1 MDFKNY
7 SEETTLKQRAEKLAA
22 TMGWSVAKLQAECGL
37 SNAFFAN
44 VSKITPK
51 TAIKI
56 RERIPNAN
64 IDYLNSGI
72 GSPLLD
78 QDEVVPLSSM
88 QIPLLPISAQGGY
101 LNDFESQVTEFDCEM
116 VLSPIKGATMALT
129 ITGDSMSPEY
139 PNGSRV
145 LLKKI
150 NDKAFI
156 EWGRTY
162 VLDTENGA
170 VVKNVHPCPNDDSS
184 VICRSI
190 NPNYEPFKIKKT
202 SVRGWYRVLM
212 QMALK

>member
-1 MDFKNY
+1 MEFKSS
-7 SEETTLKQRAEKLAA
+7 SELTTLRERAEVLAHV
-22 TMGWSVAKLQAECGL
+22 MGLSVAGLQAECGL

-44 VSKITPK
+44 VAKVTPR
-51 TAIKI
+51 TAQKI
-56 RERIPNAN
+56 RQRIPNVN
-64 IDYLNSGI
+64 IDFLNTGK

-78 QDEVVPLSSM
+78 EEQTVTLSSV

-101 LNDFESQVTEFDCEM
+101 LNDFEEQVRECDCEM
-116 VLSPIKGATMALT
+116 ILSPIKDAQLAMT

-139 PNGSRV
+139 PNGCRV

-170 VVKNVHPCPNDDSS
+170 VVKNIHPCPNDDSS
-184 VICRSI
+184 IICRSI
-190 NPNYEPFKIKKT
+190 NPNFEPFKVKKAAI
-202 SVRGWYRVLM
+202 RGWYRVLM

>member
-1 MDFKNY
+1 MDFKD
-7 SEETTLKQRAEKLAA
+7 STTETTLKQRAEKLAA
-22 TMGWSVAKLQAECGL
+22 AMGWSVAMLQAECGL

-44 VSKITPK
+44 VNKVTPK
-51 TAIKI
+51 TAQKI
-56 RERIPNAN
+56 RARIPNAN

-72 GSPLLD
+72 GSPLID
-78 QDEVVPLSSM
+78 KEDVVALTSM
-88 QIPLLPISAQGGY
+88 QVPLLPISAQGGY
-101 LNDFESQVTEFDCEM
+101 LNDFESQIMEYDCEK
-116 VLSPIKGATMALT
+116 VLSPVKGATLAMT

-139 PNGSRV
+139 PNGCRV

-150 NDKAFI
+150 NDRAFI

-184 VICRSI
+184 IICRSV
-190 NPNYEPFKIKKT
+190 NPNFEPFKVKKT

>member
-1 MDFKNY
+1 MVLSNS
-7 SEETTLKQRAEKLAA
+7 SEEGTLRQRAERLAA
-22 TMGWSVAKLQAECGL
+22 EMGWSVAGLQAECGL
-37 SNAFFAN
+37 SNAFFTN
-44 VSKITPK
+44 VNKITPK

-56 RERIPNAN
+56 RKRIPNVN
-64 IDYLNSGI
+64 IDFLNTGK
-72 GSPLLD
+72 GEPLLD
-78 QDEVVPLSSM
+78 KETVIAVSSM
-88 QIPLLPISAQGGY
+88 QVPLLPISAQGGY
-101 LNDFESQVTEFDCEM
+101 LNDFEAQIKDYECEM
-116 VLSPIKGATMALT
+116 VLSPIKGANIAMT

-139 PNGSRV
+139 PNGCRV

-170 VVKNVHPCPNDDSS
+170 VVKNVHPCPGDESS

-190 NPNYEPFKIKKT
+190 NPNYEDFKVSK
-202 SVRGWYRVLM
+202 SAVRGWYRVLM

>member
-1 MDFKNY
+1 MEFKKS
-7 SEETTLKQRAEKLAA
+7 SELTTFKQRAEKLAA
-22 TMGWSVAKLQAECGL
+22 AMGWSVAKLQAECGL

-44 VSKITPK
+44 VGKLTPK
-51 TAIKI
+51 TAKKI
-56 RERIPNAN
+56 RERIPNVN
-64 IDYLNSGI
+64 IDFLNNGL

-78 QDEVVPLSSM
+78 HEEVVTLSTI
-88 QIPLLPISAQGGY
+88 QVPLLPISAQGGY
-101 LNDFESQVTEFDCEM
+101 LDDFETQVNDFECEK
-116 VLSPIKGATMALT
+116 VLSPVSGAQLAIT

-170 VVKNVHPCPNDDSS
+170 VVKNVHPCPDDEDS
-184 VICRSI
+184 VVCRSI
-190 NPNYEPFKIKKT
+190 NPNYEPFKIKKS